1 MVKNILQ
8 DFISLLEELSA
19 LKSQRFSGIG
29 LVLYDNLELLTK
41 YHCNLVND
49 GQAIP
54 PLKLGTRELSAYL
67 LAIADYHHPY
77 HDGFHFINSDGILTH
92 VAQFFSPPVYK
103 WLPNILGQGARTFCS
118 QCGSNMEGVLMIG
131 SVSSSGT
138 IYLFEQGQ
146 LVNERLR
153 SQRPIVA
160 IRGAN

>member
-1 MVKNILQ
+1 
-8 DFISLLEELSA
+8 
-19 LKSQRFSGIG
+19 
-29 LVLYDNLELLTK
+29 
-41 YHCNLVND
+41 
-49 GQAIP
+49 
-54 PLKLGTRELSAYL
+54 
-67 LAIADYHHPY
+67 
-77 HDGFHFINSDGILTH
+77 LTH